1 MNSIKQEAR
10 EARFKKFV
18 KEFVND
24 HGENWRPLRG
34 LWPEDVAEFWEK
46 YIDRSY
52 SQGVA
57 DERKRAA
64 GVARSFNHL
73 MHERQLCQNRNG
85 LEYCGTC
92 EQAYDECSCAARNT
106 GARNA
111 KQAIATEIE
120 RGDD

>member
-64 GVARSFNHL
+64 GKIREYKTGTPNL
-73 MHERQLCQNRNG
+73 DREEQRIQDL
-85 LEYCGTC
+85 LE
-92 EQAYDECSCAARNT
+92 E
-106 GARNA
+106 
-111 KQAIATEIE
+111 IATEIE
-120 RGDD
+120 RGEHD

>member
-57 DERKRAA
+57 DERKRVLGIIIMHADEA
-64 GVARSFNHL
+64 QEKQFEIAYHL
-73 MHERQLCQNRNG
+73 R
-85 LEYCGTC
+85 
-92 EQAYDECSCAARNT
+92 
-106 GARNA
+106 
-111 KQAIATEIE
+111 AIATEIE